1 MVYIIKINLPN
12 IRVFPIVH
20 TSRQNAPFFRS
31 LNMNATAVTLVNTNA
46 APAAG
51 VIAISIAKA
60 VKAAAN
66 WIAEAAEAYAARA
79 AARRA
84 DARFL
89 AAAYSDPRIMA
100 ELDAARCRA
109 EENDFHSAL
118 TPLGMDAPAVA
129 KKRPFKVRLSAPM
142 AAITNNSGRRT
153 PLYYI

>member
-1 MVYIIKINLPN
+1 
-12 IRVFPIVH
+12 
-20 TSRQNAPFFRS
+20 
-31 LNMNATAVTLVNTNA
+31 MNATAVTLVNTNA
-46 APAAG
+46 VPAAG

-66 WIAEAAEAYAARA
+66 WIAEAAEAYAA
-79 AARRA
+79 RA